1 MEDASLLSARTVSKS
16 YFGKLVLDSVSV
28 DIAPQRITALLGP
41 NGAGKTTLFDIVA
54 GFTRANS
61 GHVVYR
67 GQDITRRPAFWRARH
82 GIVRTFQIP
91 HEFGVLTVEENL
103 LVAAPGQSGERF
115 GDVFWRF
122 GRIRREEAAHR
133 HRAGEILAFLEL
145 DEVRDVPA
153 HSLAAGQK
161 KMLELGRALML
172 DPKVLMLDEPL
183 AGVPAG
189 LGNRILDRLV
199 ELRSRGLT
207 LLVVEHNLE
216 AIFRIADIAYVLVD
230 GELLAHG
237 SPEEVQHDRRVH
249 DAYLGD
255 A

>member
-1 MEDASLLSARTVSKS
+1 MSAAPVLSARAVSKS
-16 YFGKLVLDSVSV
+16 YFGSLVLDSVSV
-28 DIAPQRITALLGP
+28 DIVPQQVTALLGP

-54 GFTRANS
+54 GFTRANA
-61 GHVVYR
+61 GRVVYD

-115 GDVFWRF
+115 RDVFWRF
-122 GRIRREEAAHR
+122 GRIGREEAAHR
-133 HRAGEILAFLEL
+133 RRAGEILAFLEL

-153 HSLAAGQK
+153 RSLSAGQK
-161 KMLELGRALML
+161 KMLELARALML

-199 ELRSRGLT
+199 ELRDRGLT

-216 AIFRIADIAYVLVD
+216 AIFRIADVAYVLVD

-237 SPEEVQHDRRVH
+237 SPDEVQHDRRVH